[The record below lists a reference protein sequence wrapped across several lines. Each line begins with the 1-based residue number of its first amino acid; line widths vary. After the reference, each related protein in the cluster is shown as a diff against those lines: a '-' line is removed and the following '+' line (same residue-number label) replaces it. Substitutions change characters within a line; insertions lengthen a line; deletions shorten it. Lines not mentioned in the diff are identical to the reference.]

1 MSAIWST
8 GSKTRA
14 PLSNAPRCATR
25 TTSAAPTG
33 ASLAALGQEQ
43 EEQEAL
49 GEEQEEQ
56 AEEEQEEGV
65 RPEV

>member
-43 EEQEAL
+43 EEQEAQ

-56 AEEEQEEGV
+56 AEQEEQDEYED
-65 RPEV
+65 E